1 MIAYKLITPQITE
14 EEYEE
19 ALRTIKESSK
29 EKGYILEIRTA
40 GNVADE
46 IERKIYTDLASA
58 KEAYA
63 EAVHNKI
70 QEIGYDNE
78 FTTKDYLDY
87 KEELVEYPMDA
98 INGIADPD
106 GEWQVALFEAEVEK

>member
-40 GNVADE
+40 GNAADE
-46 IERKIYTDLASA
+46 
-58 KEAYA
+58 
-63 EAVHNKI
+63 V
-70 QEIGYDNE
+70 
-78 FTTKDYLDY
+78 
-87 KEELVEYPMDA
+87 
-98 INGIADPD
+98 
-106 GEWQVALFEAEVEK
+106 

>member
-58 KEAYA
+58 KEAYT

-78 FTTKDYLDY
+78 FTTKDYLAY
-87 KEELVEYPMDA
+87 KEELVEYPVDA
-98 INGIADPD
+98 INSIADPD